1 MANLSN
7 INNKL
12 LVGTNGE
19 VRIGD
24 TATIADVKLRVK
36 QTAQQWTAQFVNT
49 DSSVAYGISIDTS
62 ASSYGVAGTLQC
74 YTNSGG
80 GFIVR
85 NDSRVGIGTTS
96 PGSKID
102 VREDANNVY
111 TGYFYNSSTLANA
124 HGINVQTA
132 TTNAGAYAFRVNSG
146 SNTNAL
152 VVKGDANVGIGTD
165 SPEQKLHVEGASITV
180 NRGND
185 DSSIAFQNSTSNAT
199 WRIGRDYSNSEA
211 LTFAYSATDYPS
223 LTGNG
228 LIYINTS
235 GNVGIGATSPVSTW
249 LNTFDPTTG
258 NGTFKL
264 TSEGWI
270 VTPYLTG
277 LAAYYPGQGA
287 RPIFWSDVNGTNIQS
302 WDNDTSDGI
311 SLRSSNGST
320 KLIVKEDGNVGI
332 GTTSPS
338 AKLEVRGTAPTYTN
352 SSTVF
357 WGGTTNNDSHNGIM
371 LSSYGDALGG
381 SLASNLLYSNSGTPT
396 QTNGSRSSGQIKFG
410 NTTVATKTSDINFGG
425 YYKGTTTFVERM
437 RINGDGNV
445 GIGTDSPSYDLV
457 VSNGGASG
465 VEFAIA
471 TATGLNEM
479 LSYNRST
486 SVFEKFRAQ
495 AKQFEWYTDATANA
509 LVIQSG
515 GNVGIGTVSPGDK
528 LNLHT
533 SSASGNIGMKI
544 TRGTQ
549 THGLRL
555 GVNDSHAFLWTTE
568 AQNLVFATSGIQR
581 ISILSGGNVGIG
593 RTAPDYKLVVSNNNA
608 EGIEF
613 GPGYVSGSNLWQN
626 YNRTTSTYVKE
637 THYGSEYHFMPAG
650 GTTGNVGINTTS
662 PTAKLDINGDV
673 RYRGN
678 TYSQLTY
685 QVTGSY
691 SANTWYT
698 AATSATLTES
708 GIYILVVYLNDFSAG
723 GGNYYIHA
731 ASTNFYWDTTST
743 NRVTAFNFPPL
754 LGTGHATGNIPL
766 IRITQEMGSSGAQSK
781 IQWQNSYTY
790 TNLTANLAGKQFTL
804 YFKKIGG

>member
-24 TATIADVKLRVK
+24 TATVADVKLRVK

-287 RPIFWSDVNGTNIQS
+287 RPIFWSDVNGKHS
-302 WDNDTSDGI
+302 
-311 SLRSSNGST
+311 
-320 KLIVKEDGNVGI
+320 V
-332 GTTSPS
+332 
-338 AKLEVRGTAPTYTN
+338 
-352 SSTVF
+352 
-357 WGGTTNNDSHNGIM
+357 
-371 LSSYGDALGG
+371 LG
-381 SLASNLLYSNSGTPT
+381 
-396 QTNGSRSSGQIKFG
+396 
-410 NTTVATKTSDINFGG
+410 
-425 YYKGTTTFVERM
+425 
-437 RINGDGNV
+437 
-445 GIGTDSPSYDLV
+445 
-457 VSNGGASG
+457 
-465 VEFAIA
+465 
-471 TATGLNEM
+471 
-479 LSYNRST
+479 
-486 SVFEKFRAQ
+486 
-495 AKQFEWYTDATANA
+495 
-509 LVIQSG
+509 
-515 GNVGIGTVSPGDK
+515 
-528 LNLHT
+528 
-533 SSASGNIGMKI
+533 
-544 TRGTQ
+544 
-549 THGLRL
+549 
-555 GVNDSHAFLWTTE
+555 
-568 AQNLVFATSGIQR
+568 
-581 ISILSGGNVGIG
+581 
-593 RTAPDYKLVVSNNNA
+593 
-608 EGIEF
+608 
-613 GPGYVSGSNLWQN
+613 
-626 YNRTTSTYVKE
+626 
-637 THYGSEYHFMPAG
+637 
-650 GTTGNVGINTTS
+650 
-662 PTAKLDINGDV
+662 
-673 RYRGN
+673 
-678 TYSQLTY
+678 
-685 QVTGSY
+685 
-691 SANTWYT
+691 
-698 AATSATLTES
+698 
-708 GIYILVVYLNDFSAG
+708 
-723 GGNYYIHA
+723 
-731 ASTNFYWDTTST
+731 
-743 NRVTAFNFPPL
+743 
-754 LGTGHATGNIPL
+754 
-766 IRITQEMGSSGAQSK
+766 
-781 IQWQNSYTY
+781 
-790 TNLTANLAGKQFTL
+790 
-804 YFKKIGG
+804 